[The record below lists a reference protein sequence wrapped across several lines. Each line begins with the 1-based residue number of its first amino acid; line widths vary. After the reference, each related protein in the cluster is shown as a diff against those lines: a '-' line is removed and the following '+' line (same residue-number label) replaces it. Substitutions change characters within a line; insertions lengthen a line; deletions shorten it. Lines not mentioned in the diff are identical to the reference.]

1 MWIEKIQPE
10 FVAAKSTLPICLR
23 EEGLACGKTDAE
35 CDVLLAMLPPELAAC
50 DCFLDRLTS
59 FWRYEFGEPHRVGGS
74 LVWGVHMWPPVKVMF
89 DVLDCARRRL
99 PEQKRTAYLGLVADR
114 AKHQEYL
121 AEMLPMLRVS
131 DAIPAEH
138 EVAGLGAGNRTVD
151 WVLGAAGTRR
161 ILFDLK
167 RRFAD
172 FYSQMTDA
180 VLTSG
185 TPPNHDVQLLFRS
198 VEPKFL
204 AADPDERLQ
213 GVWIVTDI
221 KQDETEL
228 WAAFDAL
235 DPAKVHFAI
244 LADAQSDV
252 YILTRRPEDI
262 PHLLSVFG
270 ASQSSRFVF
279 NRGASSDADAA
290 ERK

>member
-1 MWIEKIQPE
+1 M
-10 FVAAKSTLPICLR
+10 
-23 EEGLACGKTDAE
+23 
-35 CDVLLAMLPPELAAC
+35 
-50 DCFLDRLTS
+50 
-59 FWRYEFGEPHRVGGS
+59 
-74 LVWGVHMWPPVKVMF
+74 WGVHMWPPVKVLF

-99 PEQKRTAYLGLVADR
+99 PEQKRTAYLPLLADE

-138 EVAGLGAGNRTVD
+138 EVTGLGAGNRTVD

-161 ILFDLK
+161 ILFDVK

-185 TPPNHDVQLLFRS
+185 APPAHDVQLLFRS

-204 AADPDERLQ
+204 AADPDNRLQ
-213 GVWIVTDI
+213 GAWIVTDI

-228 WAAFDAL
+228 RTGFDAL

-244 LADAQSDV
+244 LGDAQSDM

-270 ASQSSRFVF
+270 ASQSNRFVF
-279 NRGASSDADAA
+279 DRRTCRPQTQPSKSEAVRITCDKFGVTSGFSDL
-290 ERK
+290 KNCLVTY

>member
-1 MWIEKIQPE
+1 
-10 FVAAKSTLPICLR
+10 
-23 EEGLACGKTDAE
+23 
-35 CDVLLAMLPPELAAC
+35 
-50 DCFLDRLTS
+50 
-59 FWRYEFGEPHRVGGS
+59 
-74 LVWGVHMWPPVKVMF
+74 
-89 DVLDCARRRL
+89 
-99 PEQKRTAYLGLVADR
+99 
-114 AKHQEYL
+114 
-121 AEMLPMLRVS
+121 
-131 DAIPAEH
+131 
-138 EVAGLGAGNRTVD
+138 
-151 WVLGAAGTRR
+151 
-161 ILFDLK
+161 
-167 RRFAD
+167 
-172 FYSQMTDA
+172 MTDA

-279 NRGASSDADAA
+279 DRGASSDADAA